1 VGRDAERTRLNAIWD
16 DSATNIFSLV
26 AFGGV
31 GKSSLVNAW
40 LEDLRAKDW
49 RGAERVFGWSFYSQ
63 GASATGDSSDSFM
76 NEALWWFG
84 YRGEEIRSAWEKGVT
99 LARIVREQRT
109 LLILDGLEPLQ
120 HPPGAQTGRINDHA
134 VAALIRE
141 LAVQNRGLCL
151 ITTRLSVADV
161 AGKAGTASLD
171 LEKLPPEAG
180 VALLRELGVRG
191 SGNELRR
198 ASKEFDGHALALTLL
213 GTWLHDVCDGDV
225 RRRGEIPLLE
235 EESDEHGHARRV
247 IAAYTGWF
255 QEPERQA
262 LRLLGLFDRPAQLE
276 AVKALRAQPAIPDLT
291 DAIGPDHE
299 HRWRKALVRLREA
312 RLLLEGKESGALDA
326 HPLVRAYF
334 QEELEKGRPEA
345 WREGNLRLYGY
356 LKESAPE
363 FPDTL
368 EEMELL
374 YAAIVHGC
382 RACQKQEVLA
392 EVFIRRVLRG
402 DQHFSWNVLGAFA
415 SELTALSGFF
425 DRPWDQPA
433 TGLSAEEQGFVL
445 IMAGFYLRA
454 VGRLEEAVSPTQAA
468 LNSGIAQGNWKN
480 AATRAGSLSEL
491 ILTLGEVQRAVTFG
505 RQSVELAD
513 RSGDAFQ
520 RISKRPTLA
529 DALHQ
534 AARWEDSAEVFGEAE
549 EIQAE
554 LQEKYPRLYS
564 LLGYRYCDLLLSR
577 AEPEDGAGLD
587 GLDADTT
594 DAHLFRQACWD
605 VRERASETIKIAE
618 KSQRLFDIALDHLTL
633 GRAHLG
639 LALAAPNQAT
649 PGEEAEVELARSA
662 QHLDRALD
670 GLRQQAGKEEFV
682 ARSLLARAVFQRLR
696 GDPANA
702 AADLADAL
710 EIAERCSMRLHVCDA
725 HLEWARLYRQQG
737 DADAARGHLSV
748 ARRLVDEMRYRRRE
762 REVRWLEKKL
772 SEAAVT
778 PGDKPSATH
787 SPP

>member
-1 VGRDAERTRLNAIWD
+1 
-16 DSATNIFSLV
+16 
-26 AFGGV
+26 
-31 GKSSLVNAW
+31 
-40 LEDLRAKDW
+40 
-49 RGAERVFGWSFYSQ
+49 
-63 GASATGDSSDSFM
+63 
-76 NEALWWFG
+76 
-84 YRGEEIRSAWEKGVT
+84 
-99 LARIVREQRT
+99 
-109 LLILDGLEPLQ
+109 
-120 HPPGAQTGRINDHA
+120 
-134 VAALIRE
+134 
-141 LAVQNRGLCL
+141 
-151 ITTRLSVADV
+151 
-161 AGKAGTASLD
+161 
-171 LEKLPPEAG
+171 
-180 VALLRELGVRG
+180 
-191 SGNELRR
+191 
-198 ASKEFDGHALALTLL
+198 
-213 GTWLHDVCDGDV
+213 
-225 RRRGEIPLLE
+225 
-235 EESDEHGHARRV
+235 
-247 IAAYTGWF
+247 
-255 QEPERQA
+255 
-262 LRLLGLFDRPAQLE
+262 
-276 AVKALRAQPAIPDLT
+276 
-291 DAIGPDHE
+291 
-299 HRWRKALVRLREA
+299 
-312 RLLLEGKESGALDA
+312 
-326 HPLVRAYF
+326 
-334 QEELEKGRPEA
+334 
-345 WREGNLRLYGY
+345 
-356 LKESAPE
+356 
-363 FPDTL
+363 
-368 EEMELL
+368 
-374 YAAIVHGC
+374 
-382 RACQKQEVLA
+382 
-392 EVFIRRVLRG
+392 
-402 DQHFSWNVLGAFA
+402 
-415 SELTALSGFF
+415 
-425 DRPWDQPA
+425 
-433 TGLSAEEQGFVL
+433 
-445 IMAGFYLRA
+445 
-454 VGRLEEAVSPTQAA
+454 
-468 LNSGIAQGNWKN
+468 
-480 AATRAGSLSEL
+480 L

-564 LLGYRYCDLLLSR
+564 LLGYRYCDLLL
-577 AEPEDGAGLD
+577 
-587 GLDADTT
+587 
-594 DAHLFRQACWD
+594 CWD